1 MLIVH
6 SATSLSDRLAEVER
20 KLTAFQKSQHV
31 ELLQSRPVS
40 HANEDSGAQYDD
52 GGHPIV
58 HTGAASRLLY
68 CWSRI
73 GVMCTLPNLDP
84 FTCLDE
90 ATEHASDA
98 YSQLVASGES
108 AEVFDQHASEGRLE
122 QAVDSLATNG
132 MGRLPSRLGVL
143 LRHYIGFD
151 VAKLRVNLPLVN
163 GSQKPSS
170 SLAFN
175 DLCIATVAF
184 LSAEGSTLGAVA
196 GLQLLL
202 ARSWSLHTLS
212 ADYSVP
218 GMLLLGSLLDTLAL
232 APVQALGLLHV
243 AGNIIERASRVA
255 PVPPAYEKLKF
266 ILECD
271 LLTEVDGGKDSYY
284 EALVRDKVPALGR
297 ESGRLG
303 AGCDPMDS
311 VLDQSVQLRVIH
323 NAILTQLYSIDMA
336 YCKPLEV
343 ADRVLKLRRHLD
355 DWYGKLPA
363 NRRFARDLT
372 CFYHTTAPT
381 FDDLGRPCCVV
392 MLCILT
398 PHPGRDGYQ
407 VLLLSILSQSPDL
420 VFCDA

>member
-1 MLIVH
+1 MSPNEAEDEDLRPSKKRPKITVACDRCR
-6 SATSLSDRLAEVER
+6 SPAGAACNYRATSSIDEIATSLSDRLAEVER

-284 EALVRDKVPALGR
+284 EALVRDKVETAIRFYSCQFYLNRPILYFVTHEDLEDAYISRDSASVTSPSLALPPWIYDACCICIENAALALNLILRTPRMLLVGR
-297 ESGRLG
+297 FFN
-303 AGCDPMDS
+303 CFMDA
-311 VLDQSVQLRVIH
+311 V
-323 NAILTQLYSIDMA
+323 
-336 YCKPLEV
+336 
-343 ADRVLKLRRHLD
+343 
-355 DWYGKLPA
+355 
-363 NRRFARDLT
+363 
-372 CFYHTTAPT
+372 
-381 FDDLGRPCCVV
+381 
-392 MLCILT
+392 
-398 PHPGRDGYQ
+398 
-407 VLLLSILSQSPDL
+407 
-420 VFCDA
+420 